1 MKILDL
7 SKHHSLPLTDCGC
20 WACFCSKY
28 PNQQVKIREK
38 HTASRHNM
46 THVYERII
54 CQFFQTGIWIGST
67 QTFRL
72 NKFYDSNTKTQAS
85 FSLLIRDKTHS
96 VPLIISSERLWI
108 ILKEVNGAFCKK
120 AKQQQKTM

>member
-1 MKILDL
+1 
-7 SKHHSLPLTDCGC
+7 
-20 WACFCSKY
+20 
-28 PNQQVKIREK
+28 
-38 HTASRHNM
+38 M
-46 THVYERII
+46 THVCETII
-54 CQFFQTGIWIGST
+54 CQFFKTGIWIGST
-67 QTFRL
+67 QTFIL

-96 VPLIISSERLWI
+96 VTLISSECLWI